1 MTFSYNKLLRLSSS
15 SRAKYSQGEILNMME
30 GDSDK
35 LEDASTH
42 SYPFLFTLRYIQ
54 TIWSGL
60 FKIIISLIML
70 YRRVSSIS
78 SPHT

>member
-15 SRAKYSQGEILNMME
+15 SRSKYSQGEILSMME

-42 SYPFLFTLRYIQ
+42 SYSFLFTQRYIQ
-54 TIWSGL
+54 TIWSGP

-70 YRRVSSIS
+70 YRRVTAFP

>member
-1 MTFSYNKLLRLSSS
+1 
-15 SRAKYSQGEILNMME
+15 MME